1 MLTYIISRTV
11 PKLLQIIGQIC
22 AFDRGTYHSLTHSG
36 LTPKLR
42 ITQFGLKKLEKF
54 LYHVGQNA
62 FRYLEPFR
70 RSLRV

>member
-1 MLTYIISRTV
+1 MLPYIISRTV

-42 ITQFGLKKLEKF
+42 TTKFTLKKLETS
-54 LYHVGQNA
+54 LYRVGQNA

-70 RSLRV
+70 RGLRV